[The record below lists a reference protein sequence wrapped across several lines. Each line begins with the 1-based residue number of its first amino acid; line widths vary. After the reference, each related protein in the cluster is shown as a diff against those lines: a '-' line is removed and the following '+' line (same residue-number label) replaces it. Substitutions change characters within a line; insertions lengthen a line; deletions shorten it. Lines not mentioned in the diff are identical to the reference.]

1 MPQQCN
7 KLGGNQAVKLIPKSP
22 PGRPNR
28 KLLAHLDEIK
38 RLRTEGYSVAV
49 IHQTLIEAGIQ
60 VGLSTVFLEVSKLK
74 GPVPHPAPAVT
85 GSVLPTSTTAL
96 PSTGDPIPPPETVQP
111 VKKNALQNVDVD
123 AFFDN
128 PLNRNPLLKRLWKL

>member
-1 MPQQCN
+1 M
-7 KLGGNQAVKLIPKSP
+7 KLIPKTP

-60 VGLSTVFLEVSKLK
+60 VGLSTVFLEISKLK
-74 GPVPHPAPAVT
+74 GPVSHPAPAVT
-85 GSVLPTSTTAL
+85 GSVLPTWGRLRKRKIKHAKPVAAVATA
-96 PSTGDPIPPPETVQP
+96 
-111 VKKNALQNVDVD
+111 
-123 AFFDN
+123 
-128 PLNRNPLLKRLWKL
+128 